1 MSGEQMALKRCFD
14 LLLAIFGL
22 VTCGWLILLG
32 WLAARLSTG
41 ESGMFRQQRVGKD
54 GKVFRIAKLRTMRSG
69 TGAETTCT
77 SADDPRITKVGR
89 WLRVFKLDELPQ
101 LWNVLLGE
109 MSFVGPRPDVPGFA
123 DALEG
128 EDRVLLSLRP
138 GITGPAS
145 LLFHDEEQ
153 LLNAVED
160 PETYNREVLWP
171 AKVQL
176 NLHYLKHYS
185 LLRDLAYI
193 FATVLPP
200 LRKRVLDPLP
210 KLSALA

>member
-1 MSGEQMALKRCFD
+1 MALKRCFD

-32 WLAARLSTG
+32 WLAARVSTG

-54 GKVFRIAKLRTMRSG
+54 GKLFRIAKLRTMRSG
-69 TGAETTCT
+69 EGDQTTCT
-77 SADDPRITKVGR
+77 SSDDPRITRVGR
-89 WLRVFKLDELPQ
+89 WLRIFKLDELPQ
-101 LWNVLLGE
+101 LWNVLLGD

-123 DALEG
+123 DSLQG
-128 EDRVLLSLRP
+128 EDRILLSLRP

-153 LLNAVED
+153 LLKTVED
-160 PETYNREVLWP
+160 PELYNRDVLWP

-176 NLHYLKHYS
+176 NLHYLHHYS
-185 LLRDLAYI
+185 MMRDIAYI
-193 FATVLPP
+193 VATVLPP
-200 LRKRVLDPLP
+200 LRKRVLAPLP
-210 KLSALA
+210 RPSVLH

>member
-1 MSGEQMALKRCFD
+1 MALKRCFD

-32 WLAARLSTG
+32 WLAARISTG

-54 GKVFRIAKLRTMRSG
+54 GKLFQIAKLRTMRTDVG
-69 TGAETTCT
+69 TQTTCT
-77 SADDPRITKVGR
+77 SSDDPRITMVGR

-123 DALEG
+123 DALQG
-128 EDRVLLSLRP
+128 EERVLLSLRP

-145 LLFHDEEQ
+145 LLFHDEE
-153 LLNAVED
+153 LLLEGVDD
-160 PETYNREVLWP
+160 PELFNREVLWP

-176 NLHYLKHYS
+176 NLYYLQHYS
-185 LLRDLAYI
+185 LMRDIAYI
-193 FATVLPP
+193 FATVVPP
-200 LRKRVLDPLP
+200 LRKRVLAPLP
-210 KLSALA
+210 KPPVLK